1 MVKFVVQRA
10 VYSCILM
17 AVASVFVFYG
27 LRVTPGTVVDK
38 LTTDWNRETLGPV
51 LRERF
56 NLDKPVPVQFA
67 LFMNNILHGDLGVS
81 LVSGKPILDTIV
93 ESGSRTLILGAAGAL
108 LTYAIAIPLGVI
120 AAARRNSIFDQGSM
134 LVSVLGMGVPNFFL
148 ALILIQL
155 FAIQLR
161 WLPTAG
167 DQTPAHLIMPAV
179 VLSAEAIAL
188 NVRLMRSS
196 LLEELNREY
205 IRTLRAKGL
214 RERRI
219 LWVHAFRNALPPV
232 IALAGVLLRTLIGYT
247 LIVEVIFRWP
257 GLGSKLVN
265 AIIARDYPLA
275 QVLALLLTAAV
286 LFFNFLA
293 DIGQQWADPRVRET
307 ART

>member
-1 MVKFVVQRA
+1 MLKFIVQRA
-10 VYSCILM
+10 LYSCLLLAI
-17 AVASVFVFYG
+17 ASVFVFYG
-27 LRVTPGTVVDK
+27 LRVTPGSVVDK
-38 LTTDWNRETLGPV
+38 LTTDFNRETLGPI

-56 NLDKPVPVQFA
+56 NLDKPIPEQYL
-67 LFMNNILHGDLGVS
+67 LFVNNILRGNPGTS
-81 LVSGKPILDTIV
+81 LVTGKPILDTIT
-93 ESGSRTLILGAAGAL
+93 ESGGRTLILGAAGAI

-120 AAARRNSIFDQGSM
+120 AASRRNSIFDQGSM
-134 LVSVLGMGVPNFFL
+134 LLSVLGMGIPNFFF

-161 WLPTAG
+161 WLPAAG
-167 DQTPAHLIMPAV
+167 DQTPSHLILPAI

-205 IRTLRAKGL
+205 IRTLRAKGI

-275 QVLALLLTAAV
+275 QSLALLLTAAV

-293 DIGQQWADPRVRET
+293 EIGQQWADPRVREA

>member
-17 AVASVFVFYG
+17 AVASVLVFYG

-67 LFMNNILHGDLGVS
+67 LFMNNILHADLGIS
-81 LVSGKPILDTIV
+81 LVSGKPIIDTIA

-108 LTYAIAIPLGVI
+108 LTYAIAIPLGVL

-134 LVSVLGMGVPNFFL
+134 LISVLGMGVPNFFL

-161 WLPTAG
+161 WLPAAG
-167 DQTPAHLIMPAV
+167 DQTLAHLIMPAV

-293 DIGQQWADPRVRET
+293 DIGQQWADPRVREA

>member
-1 MVKFVVQRA
+1 MVKFIVQRA
-10 VYSCILM
+10 LYSCLLLAI
-17 AVASVFVFYG
+17 ASVFVFYG
-27 LRVTPGTVVDK
+27 LRVTPGSVVDK
-38 LTTDWNRETLGPV
+38 LTTDFNRETLGPI

-56 NLDKPVPVQFA
+56 NLDKPIPEQYL
-67 LFMNNILHGDLGVS
+67 LFVNNILRGNPGTS
-81 LVSGKPILDTIV
+81 LVTGKPIFDTIT
-93 ESGSRTLILGAAGAL
+93 ESGGRTLILGAAGAI

-120 AAARRNSIFDQGSM
+120 AAARRNSVFDQGSM
-134 LVSVLGMGVPNFFL
+134 LLSVLGMGIPNFFF

-161 WLPTAG
+161 WLPAAG
-167 DQTPAHLIMPAV
+167 DQTPAHLILPAI

-205 IRTLRAKGL
+205 IRTLRAKGI

-265 AIIARDYPLA
+265 AIIARDYPVA
-275 QVLALLLTAAV
+275 QSLALLLTAAV

-293 DIGQQWADPRVRET
+293 DIGQQWADPRVREA

>member
-1 MVKFVVQRA
+1 MLKFIVQRA
-10 VYSCILM
+10 IYSLILLGI
-17 AVASVFVFYG
+17 ASIFVFYG
-27 LRVTPGTVVDK
+27 LRVTPGSVVDK
-38 LTTDWNRETLGPV
+38 LTTDYNRSTLGPV
-51 LRERF
+51 LTARF
-56 NLDKPVPVQFA
+56 NLDKPISVQYV
-67 LFMNNILHGDLGVS
+67 LFMTSILRGDPGTS
-81 LVSGKPILDTIV
+81 LVTGKPIVDMIR
-93 ESGSRTLILGAAGAL
+93 ESGVQTLILAAAGTL
-108 LTYAIAIPLGVI
+108 LTYAIAIPLGVL

-134 LVSVLGMGVPNFFL
+134 LLSVLGMGVPNFFL
-148 ALILIQL
+148 ALILIQI
-155 FAIQLR
+155 FAVQLH
-161 WLPTAG
+161 WLPAAG
-167 DQTPAHLIMPAV
+167 NQTFNNLILPAV

-205 IRTLRAKGL
+205 IRTLRAKGV

-265 AIIARDYPLA
+265 AVITRDYPVA

-293 DIGQQWADPRVRET
+293 DIGQQWADPRVREGVH
-307 ART
+307 A

>member
-1 MVKFVVQRA
+1 MAKFIVQRA
-10 VYSCILM
+10 IYSFVLM
-17 AVASVFVFYG
+17 VIASVFVFYG
-27 LRVTPGTVVDK
+27 LRVTPGSVVDK
-38 LTTDWNRETLGPV
+38 LTTDWNRETLGPI

-56 NLDKPVPVQFA
+56 HLDEPVPVQYV
-67 LFMNNILHGDLGVS
+67 LFMNNILHGDPGTS
-81 LVSGKPILDTIV
+81 LVTGKPILDTIA
-93 ESGSRTLILGAAGAL
+93 ESGGRTLVLGAAGAL

-134 LVSVLGMGVPNFFL
+134 LLSVLGMGIPNFFF
-148 ALILIQL
+148 ALILIQF

-161 WLPTAG
+161 WLPSAG
-167 DQTPAHLIMPAV
+167 DQTFAHLIMPAV

-196 LLEELNREY
+196 LLEELNRDY
-205 IRTLRAKGL
+205 IRTLRAKGV

-232 IALAGVLLRTLIGYT
+232 IALAGVLLRTLVGYT

-286 LFFNFLA
+286 LLFNFLA
-293 DIGQQWADPRVRET
+293 DIGQRWADPRVREE

>member
-10 VYSCILM
+10 VYSLILL
-17 AVASVFVFYG
+17 AIASVFVFYG
-27 LRVTPGTVVDK
+27 LRVTPGSVVDK

-56 NLDKPVPVQFA
+56 NLDKSVAMQYL
-67 LFMNNILHGDLGVS
+67 LFMNDIAHGNFGTS
-81 LVSGKPILDTIV
+81 LITGKPILGTIS
-93 ESGSRTLILGAAGAL
+93 ESGGRTLVLGAAGVL
-108 LTYAIAIPLGVI
+108 MTYVIAIPLGVI
-120 AAARRNSIFDQGSM
+120 AASRRNSIFDQGSM
-134 LVSVLGMGVPNFFL
+134 LLSVLGMGIPNFFF

-155 FAIQLR
+155 FALQLR
-161 WLPTAG
+161 WLPAAG
-167 DQTPAHLIMPAV
+167 DQTLGHLIMPAV

-196 LLEELNREY
+196 LLEELGRDY
-205 IRTLRAKGL
+205 IRTLRAKGV

-247 LIVEVIFRWP
+247 LIVEIIFRWP

-293 DIGQQWADPRVRET
+293 DIGQQWADPRVREA

>member
-1 MVKFVVQRA
+1 MLKFIVQRA
-10 VYSCILM
+10 LYSCLLLAI
-17 AVASVFVFYG
+17 ASVFVFYG
-27 LRVTPGTVVDK
+27 LWVTLGSVVDK
-38 LTTDWNRETLGPV
+38 LTTDFNRETLGPI

-56 NLDKPVPVQFA
+56 NLDKPIPEQYL
-67 LFMNNILHGDLGVS
+67 LFVNNILRGNPGTS
-81 LVSGKPILDTIV
+81 LVTGKPILDTIT
-93 ESGSRTLILGAAGAL
+93 ESGGRTLILGAAGAI

-120 AAARRNSIFDQGSM
+120 AASRRNSIFDQGSM
-134 LVSVLGMGVPNFFL
+134 LLSVLGMGIPNFFF

-161 WLPTAG
+161 WLPAAG
-167 DQTPAHLIMPAV
+167 DQTPSHLILPAI

-205 IRTLRAKGL
+205 IRTLRAKGI

-275 QVLALLLTAAV
+275 QSLALLLTAAV

-293 DIGQQWADPRVRET
+293 EIGQQWADPRVREA

>member
-1 MVKFVVQRA
+1 MLMLKFIVQRA

-38 LTTDWNRETLGPV
+38 LTTEWNRETLGPI

-56 NLDKPVPVQFA
+56 HLDEPIPVQYV
-67 LFMNNILHGDLGVS
+67 LFMNNILRGDPGAS
-81 LVSGKPILDTIV
+81 LVTGKPILDTIT
-93 ESGSRTLILGAAGAL
+93 ESGGRTLVLGAAGAL

-120 AAARRNSIFDQGSM
+120 AAARRNSIIDQGSM
-134 LVSVLGMGVPNFFL
+134 FLSVLGMGVPNFFF

-155 FAIQLR
+155 FAIQFR
-161 WLPTAG
+161 WLPAAG
-167 DQTPAHLIMPAV
+167 DQTLAHLIMPAV

-205 IRTLRAKGL
+205 IRTLRAKGV

-257 GLGSKLVN
+257 GLGSKLVS
-265 AIIARDYPLA
+265 AILARDYPLA

-286 LFFNFLA
+286 LCFNFLA
-293 DIGQQWADPRVRET
+293 DIGQQWA
-307 ART
+307 